1 MRIRHILHI
10 LLAVATFANA
20 PRAALAVPPDAPAEV
35 VSAYVDNQTFLIG
48 RLDAQTLPLTEL
60 QQRVSQFLRELID
73 DPNFHEGVE
82 AGAKQVIGLRDAFV
96 QAGGQE
102 IYVVVSMSDVPYQP
116 PFFVVTSSS
125 PDKLSVLEGMIGQL
139 IGGAR
144 PKMEVRKAD
153 NRLLIGSETT
163 LARVQALKSEPRPE
177 MVAAWKAASK
187 APVQLIL
194 APSADHHRVLQ
205 EAFPQFPR
213 PWEQLNGQAI
223 SDGIQWATLSLN
235 ASPKLNAELLVES
248 KNDAAALQLKELA
261 ISSLAKLA
269 EFPELKKIVPDA
281 PKLFALIQPQVAG
294 KQVRVNLTE
303 DAKTVEAVMK
313 PLFAA
318 ITSARGAAKRAQSTN
333 NLKQI
338 ALGMHIYHDKNKH
351 FPAAA
356 SYDADG
362 KPLLSWRV
370 HLLPY
375 IDQKALYDLFKLDE
389 AWDSEHNQQ
398 AARAI
403 PRQYL
408 DPTLNLKPGMTSYV
422 APVGEGTVF
431 RGKEGLSLR
440 DIRDGSSNTL
450 MVVATTPENAV
461 FWTKPAD
468 LPVAKA
474 NPKKGLFSE
483 VDHEFFGALCDGSVR
498 VFRDTIDNDTLW
510 RLFQN
515 NDGKPVDWENIE

>member
-1 MRIRHILHI
+1 MRILHTLLI
-10 LLAVATFANA
+10 LLTLAIFAFV
-20 PRAALAVPPDAPAEV
+20 PRVALAVPPDAAADV
-35 VSAYVDNQTFLIG
+35 VSAYVDNQTFLVG
-48 RLDAQTLPLTEL
+48 RLDAQQLPLTEL
-60 QQRVSQFLRELID
+60 QQRLSQFLHDLID
-73 DPNFHEGVE
+73 DPNFHQGMET
-82 AGAKQVIGLRDAFV
+82 GAKQVIGLRDAFV

-139 IGGAR
+139 IRGAR
-144 PKMEVRKAD
+144 PQMEVRKAD
-153 NRLLIGSETT
+153 NRLLIGTETT
-163 LARVQALKSEPRPE
+163 LDRIAILKSEPRPE
-177 MVAAWKAASK
+177 MVAAWKAASD
-187 APVQLIL
+187 APVQLVL

-213 PWEQLNGQAI
+213 PWEQLNGKTL
-223 SDGIQWATLSLN
+223 SDGIQWAVLSVN
-235 ASPKLNAELLVES
+235 ASPKLKAELLVES
-248 KNDAAALQLKELA
+248 KNDAAAQQLKELA
-261 ISSLAKLA
+261 VSSLAKLA
-269 EFPELKKIVPDA
+269 EFPEVKKIVPDA
-281 PKLFALIQPQVAG
+281 PQLFAVIQPQVAG

-313 PLFAA
+313 PMIAA
-318 ITSARGAAKRAQSTN
+318 ITSARGSAKRAQSMN

-375 IDQKALYDLFKLDE
+375 IDQKALYNLFKLDE
-389 AWDSEHNQQ
+389 PWDSEHNQQ
-398 AARAI
+398 AARAV

-408 DPTLNLKPGMTSYV
+408 DPNLNLKPGMTTYLV
-422 APVGEGTVF
+422 PVGEGTVF
-431 RGKEGLSLR
+431 GGKEPQSLR
-440 DIRDGSSNTL
+440 DIRDGASNTL
-450 MVVATTPENAV
+450 LVVATAPENAV

-474 NPKKGLFSE
+474 NPKEGLFNG
-483 VDHEFFGALCDGSVR
+483 VRHEFLGALCDGSVAR
-498 VFRDTIDNDTLW
+498 
-510 RLFQN
+510 
-515 NDGKPVDWENIE
+515 